1 MRRGGAVVVRFTL
14 TARCESF
21 PLRQSVNMGKDSWLP
36 SRRIFS
42 FTSSMWAGRST
53 RGISVGF
60 I

>member
-21 PLRQSVNMGKDSWLP
+21 PLRQSVNMGKGSWLP
-36 SRRIFS
+36 SRIFS
-42 FTSSMWAGRST
+42 FTSSMWDGRSP

-60 I
+60 V